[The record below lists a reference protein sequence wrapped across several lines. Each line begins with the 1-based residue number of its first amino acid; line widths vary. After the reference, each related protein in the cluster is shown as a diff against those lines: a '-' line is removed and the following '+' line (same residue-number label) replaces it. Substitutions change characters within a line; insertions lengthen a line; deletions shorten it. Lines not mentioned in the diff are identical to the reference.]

1 MWDPTQEASH
11 GVPSYVTWFLD
22 HGNKLPI
29 ERIKRKECYSLP
41 FVVGRFY
48 SPISG
53 GLRNSPVALSIII
66 FTQNPQGE
74 EIVLE
79 NLRDSCI
86 FLFFWGLPAFFS
98 FQRSRER

>member
-1 MWDPTQEASH
+1 MWDPKQEASH
-11 GVPSYVTWFLD
+11 GVPSYITWFLD

-29 ERIKRKECYSLP
+29 ERIKRKKCCSLP

-66 FTQNPQGE
+66 FTQNPEGEITE
-74 EIVLE
+74 EIVLKL
-79 NLRDSCI
+79 N
-86 FLFFWGLPAFFS
+86 AFKWLS
-98 FQRSRER
+98 MTKCSLLSLSSI